1 MAFEQ
6 REDVSLE
13 EYIEMI
19 RLKTAVLIGCAMKIG
34 AILGNTETEFQN
46 QIYSIGETL
55 GITFQIQDDWLDSW
69 RYFISGKNA
78 NGDIIQRK
86 KQPYSYLHY
95 KKVTPCKK
103 KNYYIFMTKKIIAM
117 IEPNLRC
124 HSSLILK

>member
-1 MAFEQ
+1 MDMAFEQ
-6 REDVSLE
+6 IEDVSLE

-55 GITFQIQDDWLDSW
+55 GITFQIQDDWLDS
-69 RYFISGKNA
+69 YGDTSLVGKNA

-95 KKVTPCKK
+95 KK
-103 KNYYIFMTKKIIAM
+103 
-117 IEPNLRC
+117 
-124 HSSLILK
+124 